1 MFGKKPR
8 VGVRC
13 AVVAVALC
21 ASLVGSSGVASAAG
35 KVPSPPGGV
44 FTCEWIAAHPVG
56 AAKARVTCDLATFL
70 AAATPAV
77 SQPVLPFSQGC
88 ASVPSSGSVGQGV
101 FAWSSYQYSTFW
113 GWYAFSS
120 PADYTWYVQTSGGS
134 TQAWGNVT
142 DPNNHNVGVT
152 GNIYR
157 WGAQNHSA
165 TAQSWYVCWN
175 DN

>member
-8 VGVRC
+8 VGVRW

-88 ASVPSSGSVGQGV
+88 ASVWGGGGAGSGV
-101 FAWSSYQYSTFW
+101 FAWSAYGARRGW
-113 GWYAFSS
+113 GPWYACGQLGGF
-120 PADYTWYVQTSGGS
+120 TRGTSR
-134 TQAWGNVT
+134 
-142 DPNNHNVGVT
+142 HGVA
-152 GNIYR
+152 GL
-157 WGAQNHSA
+157 GQCHGPE
-165 TAQSWYVCWN
+165 
-175 DN
+175 

>member
-8 VGVRC
+8 VGVRW

-113 GWYAFSS
+113 VVVC
-120 PADYTWYVQTSGGS
+120 VQQPGGLHVVRPDIR
-134 TQAWGNVT
+134 GF
-142 DPNNHNVGVT
+142 HT
-152 GNIYR
+152 GLGQR
-157 WGAQNHSA
+157 HRPE
-165 TAQSWYVCWN
+165 
-175 DN
+175 